1 MSEMLTKLGI
11 DWRIFIAQLINFLIL
26 FLILRTFAWKPISA
40 TLEARRAKIAKGINI
55 AKDAE
60 DKWQSIEKEKNDIL
74 SEARKEAHKIIDDAK
89 QKATILKEEKLRMAK
104 TEIDKQITEA
114 KEMLVGE
121 RQATYTALKNDLA
134 ILITK
139 ATGKIIKDLDAE
151 THKKLID
158 EAIKDLET
166 A

>member
-11 DWRIFIAQLINFLIL
+11 DWRVFIAQLINFLIL

-40 TLEARRAKIAKGINI
+40 ALEARRAKIAKGINN

-60 DKWQSIEKEKNDIL
+60 DRLQSIEKEKNDVL

-89 QKATILKEEKLRMAK
+89 QKASVLKEEKLRMAK
-104 TEIDKQITEA
+104 TEIDKQVTEA
-114 KEMLVGE
+114 KEMLIGE
-121 RQATYTALKNDLA
+121 RRATYTALKNDLA
-134 ILITK
+134 DLITK
-139 ATGKIIKDLDAE
+139 ATGRIVKDLDAE
-151 THKKLID
+151 AHKKLID
-158 EAIKDLET
+158 EAVKDLET